1 MGKLQ
6 IIGRLARVAASAVTP
21 MALDEATKIINN
33 QLDKRK
39 HYIKIPDVT
48 SLPLDEAAKVLE
60 QYEFNYALVKLPA
73 DIKYADNDS
82 NTVLRIL
89 PKGGTSVDPTTFVK
103 VYYADADTIDK
114 SNTLFKDMVDQ
125 KIDKQ
130 EKHRQTVRDVA
141 NKSKQFAADVGN
153 KITPHK
159 KNSDK

>member
-1 MGKLQ
+1 M
-6 IIGRLARVAASAVTP
+6 
-21 MALDEATKIINN
+21 
-33 QLDKRK
+33 
-39 HYIKIPDVT
+39 
-48 SLPLDEAAKVLE
+48 
-60 QYEFNYALVKLPA
+60 
-73 DIKYADNDS
+73 
-82 NTVLRIL
+82 

-114 SNTLFKDMVDQ
+114 SNTLFKDMVDK